1 VIVIATAH
9 DANYT
14 DLAAITLPSVR
25 RYAER
30 HGYQLYYEND
40 IDPIEKDACKA
51 RIFLAL
57 YATGKYSADD
67 TFMWIDTDALVMN
80 SFVSISQLLQFE
92 TYFEPPHFLWGCDY
106 NGPNSGVW
114 FGRFTSHA
122 AHYVKV
128 YSLTARAMGWGDQE
142 AMVQKMLVPP
152 FNEWVWCKSGKLFN
166 AYPYDAHGI
175 DDWAHK
181 YEVNAYEPGDFILH
195 AAGIEEPR
203 RSELLRYYASIAT

>member
-1 VIVIATAH
+1 
-9 DANYT
+9 
-14 DLAAITLPSVR
+14 VR

-30 HGYQLYYEND
+30 HDYQLYYEND

-67 TFMWIDTDALVMN
+67 VFMWIDTDALVMN
-80 SFVSISQLLQFE
+80 GAKSLQKVLGNWMGGN
-92 TYFEPPHFLWGCDY
+92 PHFLWGYDY

-114 FGRFTSHA
+114 YARFTSHA
-122 AHYVKV
+122 AHYIKV

-142 AMVQKMLVPP
+142 AMIQKMLVPP
-152 FNEWVWCKSGKLFN
+152 FSDWVACVSGKYFN

-175 DDWAHK
+175 TDWAHK
-181 YEVNAYEPGDFILH
+181 YEINAYEPGDFILH